1 MTQKEVGAV
10 SSGLWIGDPG
20 SHIRDVGL
28 SRFLPGGKMGR
39 SCGQW
44 DVMDELR
51 EGDSS
56 GARQGNG
63 FRKHCQDSMINWI
76 RVVRDR
82 NSPRHPSP
90 WAC

>member
-1 MTQKEVGAV
+1 MAYGLVTQEVTLGMLDFL
-10 SSGLWIGDPG
+10 SSSRVGKW
-20 SHIRDVGL
+20 DV
-28 SRFLPGGKMGR
+28 

-44 DVMDELR
+44 DVMDKPW

-63 FRKHCQDSMINWI
+63 FRKHCQDSMINGM

-82 NSPRHPSP
+82 NSPRHASP